1 MHPLRASTFVL
12 LILVLTAMLDPT
24 MAMAGSNRASSSTGK
39 TSAKSRLWTN
49 IKRILY
55 GRPVERPQATILPY
69 IENIMQKHDW
79 EKFKAVWDEA
89 VKNKWLDDHIGKSIL
104 TCCIMSTT
112 DFLLTVL
119 VCSLHPSVDRSKIQM
134 SREEGELKA
143 TVQTKK
149 KMRSVSSKTHWSRIS
164 KSWHVISKRMIQ
176 RRH

>member
-89 VKNKWLDDHIGKSIL
+89 VKNKWLDDHIDDLLPSSDGHIFHVGFGFILGRYPNDKSDRIPR
-104 TCCIMSTT
+104 
-112 DFLLTVL
+112 LLNFTNGSPCL
-119 VCSLHPSVDRSKIQM
+119 KRSHLSQD
-134 SREEGELKA
+134 
-143 TVQTKK
+143 
-149 KMRSVSSKTHWSRIS
+149 
-164 KSWHVISKRMIQ
+164 
-176 RRH
+176 

>member
-89 VKNKWLDDHIGKSIL
+89 VKNKWLDDHIDVPRGRRIESHR
-104 TCCIMSTT
+104 T
-112 DFLLTVL
+112 D
-119 VCSLHPSVDRSKIQM
+119 
-134 SREEGELKA
+134 EEKDAISFIENTLEPYIEELARNLQADDPEEALKG
-143 TVQTKK
+143 V
-149 KMRSVSSKTHWSRIS
+149 
-164 KSWHVISKRMIQ
+164 
-176 RRH
+176 